1 MLKLYAF
8 LFIVAI
14 LSGVG
19 YGAYY
24 YYNDTQTRI
33 ATLRENNAKLETV
46 NKQVTVEFEQYRNNV
61 KEEIENFKEEL
72 KKQQELNNELNTN
85 LKKVQDANK
94 EIAKL
99 LANTDIIKNSLANPK
114 ASEEKIN
121 EQVDLFFGA
130 ITCVTG
136 NDCVQ
141 QNR

>member
-61 KEEIENFKEEL
+61 KVEIENFKEEI
-72 KKQQELNNELNTN
+72 KKQQEHNNELNTN

-114 ASEEKIN
+114 ASEERIN

-130 ITCVTG
+130 INCVTG

-141 QNR
+141 QNP

>member
-1 MLKLYAF
+1 MTRIYGI
-8 LFIVAI
+8 FII
-14 LSGVG
+14 LAVLAGVG
-19 YGAYY
+19 YGVYY
-24 YYNDTQTRI
+24 YYNDTQARI

-61 KEEIENFKEEL
+61 KEEIESFKAEL
-72 KKQQELNNELNTN
+72 EKQQQLNNELNTN
-85 LKKVQDANK
+85 LKKVQEANK

-130 ITCVTG
+130 INCATR

-141 QNR
+141 PTR

>member
-61 KEEIENFKEEL
+61 KVEIENFKEEL

-114 ASEEKIN
+114 ASEEIIN

-130 ITCVTG
+130 INCVTG

-141 QNR
+141 QNP

>member
-99 LANTDIIKNSLANPK
+99 LANTDIIKNSLADPK

>member
-33 ATLRENNAKLETV
+33 ATLRANNAKLETV
-46 NKQVTVEFEQYRNNV
+46 NKQVTVEFEQYRENV
-61 KEEIENFKEEL
+61 EEEIENFKEEL

-114 ASEEKIN
+114 ASEERIN

-130 ITCVTG
+130 INCVTD

-141 QNR
+141 QNP

>member
-46 NKQVTVEFEQYRNNV
+46 NKQVTVEFDQYRDNV
-61 KEEIENFKEEL
+61 KKEIEDFKADL
-72 KKQQELNNELNTN
+72 KKQQLLNNELNTN

-114 ASEEKIN
+114 ASEERIN

-130 ITCVTG
+130 INCVTG
-136 NDCVQ
+136 NDCVK
-141 QNR
+141 QNP

>member
-46 NKQVTVEFEQYRNNV
+46 NKQVTVEFEQYRDNV

-141 QNR
+141 QNP

>member
-1 MLKLYAF
+1 MTRIYGI
-8 LFIVAI
+8 FII
-14 LSGVG
+14 LAVLAGVG
-19 YGAYY
+19 YGVYY
-24 YYNDTQTRI
+24 YYNDTQARI

-61 KEEIENFKEEL
+61 KEEIENFKAEL
-72 KKQQELNNELNTN
+72 EKQQQLNNELNTN
-85 LKKVQDANK
+85 LKKVQEANK

-130 ITCVTG
+130 INCATR

-141 QNR
+141 PTR

>member
-1 MLKLYAF
+1 MTRIYGI
-8 LFIVAI
+8 FII
-14 LSGVG
+14 LAVLAGVG
-19 YGAYY
+19 YGVYY
-24 YYNDTQTRI
+24 YYNDTQARI

-114 ASEEKIN
+114 ASEERIN

-130 ITCVTG
+130 INCVTG

-141 QNR
+141 QNP

>member
-33 ATLRENNAKLETV
+33 ATLRANNAKLETV

-61 KEEIENFKEEL
+61 KEEIENFKKEL

-99 LANTDIIKNSLANPK
+99 LANTDIIKNSLADPK
-114 ASEEKIN
+114 ATEDKIN
-121 EQVDLFFGA
+121 EDVDLFFGA
-130 ITCVTG
+130 INCVTG
-136 NDCVQ
+136 NECVQ
-141 QNR
+141 SNP

>member
-33 ATLRENNAKLETV
+33 ATLRANNAKLETV
-46 NKQVTVEFEQYRNNV
+46 NKQVTVEFEQYRDNV

-114 ASEEKIN
+114 ASEERIN

-130 ITCVTG
+130 INCVTG

-141 QNR
+141 QNP

>member
-24 YYNDTQTRI
+24 YYNDTQTSI
-33 ATLRENNAKLETV
+33 ATLRANNAKLETV
-46 NKQVTVEFEQYRNNV
+46 NKQVTVEFDQYRDNV
-61 KEEIENFKEEL
+61 KKEIEDFKAEL
-72 KKQQELNNELNTN
+72 KKQQLLNNELNTN

-99 LANTDIIKNSLANPK
+99 LANTDIIKNSLADPK

>member
-1 MLKLYAF
+1 MIRIYGI
-8 LFIVAI
+8 FIILAI
-14 LSGVG
+14 LAGVG
-19 YGAYY
+19 YGVYY
-24 YYNDTQTRI
+24 YYNDTQARI

-72 KKQQELNNELNTN
+72 KKQQELNIELNTN
-85 LKKVQDANK
+85 LEKVQEANK

-114 ASEEKIN
+114 ASEERIN

-130 ITCVTG
+130 INCVTD

-141 QNR
+141 PTR

>member
-61 KEEIENFKEEL
+61 KEEMENIKEEL

-114 ASEEKIN
+114 ASEERIN

-130 ITCVTG
+130 INCVTG

-141 QNR
+141 QNP

>member
-19 YGAYY
+19 YGVYY
-24 YYNDTQTRI
+24 YYNDTQARI

-61 KEEIENFKEEL
+61 KVEIENFKEEL

-114 ASEEKIN
+114 ASEERIN

-130 ITCVTG
+130 INCVTG

-141 QNR
+141 QNP

>member
-1 MLKLYAF
+1 VTRIYGI
-8 LFIVAI
+8 FII
-14 LSGVG
+14 LAVLAGVG
-19 YGAYY
+19 YGVYY
-24 YYNDTQTRI
+24 YYNDTQARI

-61 KEEIENFKEEL
+61 KEEIESFKAEL
-72 KKQQELNNELNTN
+72 EKQQQLNNELNTN
-85 LKKVQDANK
+85 LKKVQEANK

-130 ITCVTG
+130 INCATR

-141 QNR
+141 PTR

>member
-1 MLKLYAF
+1 MIRIYGI
-8 LFIVAI
+8 FII
-14 LSGVG
+14 LAVLAGVG
-19 YGAYY
+19 YGAYW
-24 YYNDTQTRI
+24 YYNDTQARI

-61 KEEIENFKEEL
+61 KEEIESFKAEL
-72 KKQQELNNELNTN
+72 EKQQQLNNELNTN
-85 LKKVQDANK
+85 LKKVQEANK

-130 ITCVTG
+130 INCVTG
-136 NDCVQ
+136 NDCMQ
-141 QNR
+141 QNP